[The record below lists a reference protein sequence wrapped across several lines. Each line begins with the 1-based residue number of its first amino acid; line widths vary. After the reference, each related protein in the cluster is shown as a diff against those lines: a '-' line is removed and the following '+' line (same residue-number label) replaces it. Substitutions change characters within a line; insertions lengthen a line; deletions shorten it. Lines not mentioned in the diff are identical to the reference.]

1 MKNARRWL
9 DEEVKDFISM
19 QGAPSSWESRAL
31 YVDGAEHEPLSR
43 SSLDSFIAQA
53 LVGSLGHMR
62 RQSFFY
68 KHKLEKF
75 QDVLNLI
82 ETGKHDL
89 PALMQLMDALPF
101 TTSQELALESEKFLS
116 IGQSQVAGLISI
128 PTSGTTGER
137 KRVFCSQGDLER
149 TIRFFQYGMR
159 LILPQLEGQKVLLL
173 MSGDREGSVG
183 HLLQEGLG
191 RWGIACEVCGFP
203 TDMAHCLDAINRA
216 RPSCIVGLPSHLMTL
231 CRMGFSPET
240 IQSLKA
246 VLLSGEWT
254 SPTILTC
261 LEEGLRCPVYLHYG
275 LTESGLAGAVEC
287 SERGG
292 CHIREADML
301 LSVVDK
307 EGRPL
312 VDGEWG
318 EVILTTLTR
327 QATPLLRYKTGD
339 LGRIVPG
346 ACPCGSVLK
355 RLQAGERIQ
364 HRLMLPSG
372 EELGFGELDAA
383 LFSLPWLAGYSL
395 RQEDGPQGQDTVSQ
409 TPWSD
414 GQAGSQVD
422 SQVGGSSQ
430 DKAMRQGD
438 SIEPSAAS
446 SSSSSSFSLPPSSPS
461 PPSSSL
467 SLSAPA
473 RLELHLDCTE
483 PFTARHESQAR
494 DALRSLSGEKTF
506 AERGE
511 DAFRHNLGYG
521 TGHEGL
527 SIVLRTRI
535 LSAETDGQTAPD
547 GFFGMA
553 SDIDTGL
560 ASHVAPDE
568 TPSASH
574 CSSFRPA
581 CKSGTG
587 ESGLHMNSR
596 ERGRIRDEIGGAS
609 VELCHSGTPSGS
621 GEAGLD
627 KALAVVKKSAQR
639 QASLGKR
646 RMPLWPS

>member
-1 MKNARRWL
+1 MENARRWL
-9 DEEVKDFISM
+9 DEEVRDFIST
-19 QGAPSSWESRAL
+19 QDASSSWESRAL
-31 YVDGAEHEPLSR
+31 YVDGTEDKPLSR
-43 SSLDSFIAQA
+43 SSLDSFIVQT

-62 RQSFFY
+62 RQSYFY
-68 KHKLEKF
+68 KHKLANF
-75 QDVLNLI
+75 QDVLNVI
-82 ETGKHDL
+82 EAGKHDL
-89 PALMQLMDALPF
+89 STLMQLMDALPF
-101 TTSQELALESEKFLS
+101 TTSQELALGSEEFLS

-191 RWGIACEVCGFP
+191 RWGIACEVYGFP
-203 TDMAHCLDAINRA
+203 MDMAHCLATINSA
-216 RPSCIVGLPSHLMTL
+216 RPSCLVGLPSHLMTL
-231 CRMGFSPET
+231 CRMGFAPET
-240 IQSLKA
+240 MQSLEA

-287 SERGG
+287 SERSG
-292 CHIREADML
+292 CHIREADIL

-339 LGRIVPG
+339 LGRIMPG
-346 ACPCGSVLK
+346 VCPCGSVLK
-355 RLQAGERIQ
+355 RLEAGERIQ
-364 HRLMLPSG
+364 HRLILPSG
-372 EELGFGELDAA
+372 KELGFGELDAA

-422 SQVGGSSQ
+422 SQAGGSSQ
-430 DKAMRQGD
+430 DEAMRQGD
-438 SIEPSAAS
+438 SIEPSAVP
-446 SSSSSSFSLPPSSPS
+446 SSFSSPS
-461 PPSSSL
+461 PSLSSL

-483 PFTARHESQAR
+483 SFTARHESQAR
-494 DALRSLSGEKTF
+494 DALRSLSGEITF

-511 DAFRHNLGYG
+511 DAFRHSLGYG
-521 TGHEGL
+521 KGHEGL
-527 SIVLRTRI
+527 SIVLTARTLPI
-535 LSAETDGQTAPD
+535 GTDGETAPD
-547 GFFGMA
+547 RFFGMA
-553 SDIDTGL
+553 SDIGTGI
-560 ASHVAPDE
+560 ASHVALDLAPGE
-568 TPSASH
+568 TPSSSH

-581 CKSGTG
+581 CKSATG
-587 ESGLHMNSR
+587 ESGLHMSSI
-596 ERGRIRDEIGGAS
+596 ERGRIRDDGGAS
-609 VELCHSGTPSGS
+609 VELCHNGAPIDS
-621 GEAGLD
+621 GEAALD
-627 KALAVVKKSAQR
+627 KALAVVKKSAEKQVH
-639 QASLGKR
+639 LGKR
-646 RMPLWPS
+646 RMPPLPS